1 MTNFEK
7 LAAQF
12 DSIGEIL
19 SISEIEQGMRE
30 MPENDE
36 NDVAS
41 TARTFRLLGIA
52 MQKKPEAMRQLVA
65 IEKDIPRED
74 VDALPDSALVSALVQ
89 TFMGAVVPFFA
100 PKRQPEKKH

>member
-12 DSIGEIL
+12 DALGATL
-19 SISEIEQGMRE
+19 SIPDIEHGMRE

-74 VDALPDSALVSALVQ
+74 VDALPDSELVSALVQ
-89 TFMGAVVPFFA
+89 TVMGAVIPFFA
-100 PKRQPEKKH
+100 PKRQPEKKR